1 MFFLSSSL
9 KQFDVLWFYIH
20 LILFTETS
28 VYIKSH
34 AIKYRKLHKYID
46 YLLGCHPHL
55 HNQQFIDMHICI
67 YTLLVLTLLRKHGKH
82 LHTFAKESIRQDKQN
97 AEICLYQRIITTI
110 PNCSQGK
117 SSRKV
122 CASSGKYT
130 WKCFAIIVSPTGCWE

>member
-1 MFFLSSSL
+1 M
-9 KQFDVLWFYIH
+9 
-20 LILFTETS
+20 ILFTETS

-110 PNCSQGK
+110 PNCRQGK

-122 CASSGKYT
+122 CASSGKCT
-130 WKCFAIIVSPTGCWE
+130 KFFRDNCVTDRLLTFKVMLVLGR